1 MPPLTKTYLYLTCI
15 HIIYNTFFILSTVY
29 FPNLDN
35 FINIHGRLTVE

>member
-1 MPPLTKTYLYLTCI
+1 MSPLTKTYLYLTCT

-35 FINIHGRLTVE
+35 LFLKSIKVLNS